1 LGTPAG
7 LLILLLLFAAWAPAE
22 PAAGADGPV
31 EQARRQAASLIEQL
45 DSDRFDARS
54 QALRQLK
61 ELAARPDLRPIMAEQ
76 IDRVLVLSE
85 TSFEVRQQLEQLRR
99 ELPQA
104 KNRPAA
110 EVSLDEV
117 KRLIAQLEDDSF
129 GKRLGATKRLEWLLE
144 DPQFTFPILQRL
156 KQRLGEDQIPA
167 DALGWLEPV
176 YEYARGAWLA
186 SDPAQDNLPAVTTEQ
201 MTAWVDQLAAP
212 ATAGRPLPQ
221 RVEQVARRELEDL
234 LARDKYVPQVKE
246 VLESRLAAGDLDADA
261 TARLN
266 AMLELTFP
274 AMVAEFWQEGRHL
287 NRQDLL
293 VGVPKFYPQ
302 GASHFDR
309 IDDRVAHCVSGV
321 TLSPGEYPVGVAI
334 PHPTRETALFHLVNL
349 PTPRRRMAYE
359 YYVKTDEATRL
370 AQLSRRTLERLL
382 APKQSLSEPEL
393 VMLAQLDAQEVSR
406 FAAEYF
412 QLVADEPLAGEGGP
426 QASGRPSRHG
436 LICEILAAR
445 GTRDAAD
452 GLIRAIQRN
461 RFLPPTATAPYRLP
475 WIAALAISARD
486 PWPGA
491 DDWLGTLIQRTD
503 QLVLHR
509 VEAPELGATAAAILL
524 DRHRKKPSDFGL
536 APFVD
541 PLLAHVGIPGYRFAD
556 EASRGQAQ
564 AWWAAKPIT
573 DREGETP

>member
-1 LGTPAG
+1 
-7 LLILLLLFAAWAPAE
+7 
-22 PAAGADGPV
+22 
-31 EQARRQAASLIEQL
+31 
-45 DSDRFDARS
+45 
-54 QALRQLK
+54 
-61 ELAARPDLRPIMAEQ
+61 
-76 IDRVLVLSE
+76 
-85 TSFEVRQQLEQLRR
+85 
-99 ELPQA
+99 
-104 KNRPAA
+104 
-110 EVSLDEV
+110 
-117 KRLIAQLEDDSF
+117 
-129 GKRLGATKRLEWLLE
+129 
-144 DPQFTFPILQRL
+144 
-156 KQRLGEDQIPA
+156 
-167 DALGWLEPV
+167 
-176 YEYARGAWLA
+176 
-186 SDPAQDNLPAVTTEQ
+186 
-201 MTAWVDQLAAP
+201 
-212 ATAGRPLPQ
+212 
-221 RVEQVARRELEDL
+221 
-234 LARDKYVPQVKE
+234 
-246 VLESRLAAGDLDADA
+246 
-261 TARLN
+261 
-266 AMLELTFP
+266 
-274 AMVAEFWQEGRHL
+274 
-287 NRQDLL
+287 
-293 VGVPKFYPQ
+293 
-302 GASHFDR
+302 
-309 IDDRVAHCVSGV
+309 
-321 TLSPGEYPVGVAI
+321 
-334 PHPTRETALFHLVNL
+334 
-349 PTPRRRMAYE
+349 
-359 YYVKTDEATRL
+359 
-370 AQLSRRTLERLL
+370 
-382 APKQSLSEPEL
+382 
-393 VMLAQLDAQEVSR
+393 MLAQLDAQEVSR